1 MNLQQAKNIPIT
13 WFFDRVL
20 GLRGTQQTIFCIR
33 RRLERITS
41 PHIRFQFTKTFHTI
55 FLA

>member
-20 GLRGTQQTIFCIR
+20 GLHETQQTIFCIR
-33 RRLERITS
+33 RHLERTTS
-41 PHIRFQFTKTFHTI
+41 HHIPFQSVKTFHTI
-55 FLA
+55 LLA

>member
-20 GLRGTQQTIFCIR
+20 GLHGTQQTIFYIS
-33 RRLERITS
+33 RRLERIQAFVLGFNS
-41 PHIRFQFTKTFHTI
+41 QKHFIRFC
-55 FLA
+55 